1 MDLPLKNML
10 HFLKNQKMK
19 NFRAI
24 DQCAGTNKLGSN
36 RAPHIYKGYGAYWR
50 HFLFDHTLIFSIP

>member
-1 MDLPLKNML
+1 MDRPLKIML
-10 HFLKNQKMK
+10 DFLKNQKMK

-36 RAPHIYKGYGAYWR
+36 RAPHIV
-50 HFLFDHTLIFSIP
+50 